1 MERDDLYKDFNIM
14 AVTFQLTRSRG
25 ARPAMFYV
33 LVKTG
38 FDFNSRAHVERDP
51 ANIRLIR
58 MRNYFNS
65 RAHVE
70 RD

>member
-1 MERDDLYKDFNIM
+1 
-14 AVTFQLTRSRG
+14 
-25 ARPAMFYV
+25 MFYV